1 MSSSKSA
8 LKQFLLS
15 GHNLL
20 QKRTSEQVLS
30 TLNGHPLRLNIHQ
43 NPSVLASASLACAYI
58 KNWITRNG
66 ESVTSG
72 TIKRILGLCDYKN
85 AVWKYKIDQRPRKE
99 QYSQVLRELK
109 MKAEKISYQLAF
121 LSSNDPRYAS
131 LKAELNCI
139 QENAGKVSSC
149 IALMKDS
156 ITGTLHLEDQTSDP
170 FAPKLRGLLIRLA
183 GPRKGNRAMVW
194 ERAIGA
200 VSTNSVDYVVAE
212 ECKEQ
217 LPSKL
222 GIFGLRMRMV
232 YERCA
237 QRPLQKHN
245 VQLFDGNSFYRPF
258 SN

>member
-1 MSSSKSA
+1 MSSKSA

-20 QKRTSEQVLS
+20 QKRTTEQVIS

-99 QYSQVLRELK
+99 QYAQILRELK
-109 MKAEKISYQLAF
+109 MKAERIACQLAF
-121 LSSNDPRYAS
+121 LSSEDPRHGH
-131 LKAELNCI
+131 LKAELDSIN
-139 QENAGKVSSC
+139 ENAGKVASS

-156 ITGTLHLEDQTSDP
+156 VTGSLHPEDTTSNDP
-170 FAPKLRGLLIRLA
+170 NMPKLRGLLIRVA

-194 ERAIGA
+194 ERAVGA

-237 QRPLQKHN
+237 QRPLQKRT
-245 VQLFDGNSFYRPF
+245 VQLFDGNAFYRPF